1 MLRMA
6 PGGYAHASSDSDF
19 RALVSAVMGSY
30 TFTVGEQPEKPR
42 PSDCDRAV
50 ELGLIRTIT
59 QLVHLIV
66 ESLVNILDGSAKK
79 CVDVYRGSI
88 TKELEDDFN

>member
-1 MLRMA
+1 M
-6 PGGYAHASSDSDF
+6 
-19 RALVSAVMGSY
+19 
-30 TFTVGEQPEKPR
+30 KPR

-50 ELGLIRTIT
+50 ELGLIRTNT

-79 CVDVYRGSI
+79 CVDVYRGLI
-88 TKELEDDFN
+88 TKELEDDLDFVGEPAIIERVRDLLTRVKGAQ